1 MTQILRKLMS
11 AACAAALAAGMA
23 VASPPTSQAVG
34 PPTGS
39 QGKPSKLSSKSP
51 PEPLQVTV
59 TQVLAGD
66 SLVLTPPGQ
75 APVTVRLRDIEA
87 PAPCQVHGAESRL
100 ALADMALNKPA
111 VWLPVGR
118 AGQGPAVGSVR
129 VADQDLSVRQVEEG
143 HAWSLRV
150 RNDEGP
156 LVKQER
162 MARALGRGLH
172 AAGGAMKPWDFRSAH
187 GPCN

>member
-1 MTQILRKLMS
+1 MMPILRKLMPV
-11 AACAAALAAGMA
+11 AFTAALAAGVA
-23 VASPPTSQAVG
+23 VASPPISQPAG
-34 PPTGS
+34 P
-39 QGKPSKLSSKSP
+39 QGKPSKLSSKGP

-59 TQVLAGD
+59 VQVLAGD
-66 SLVLTPPGQ
+66 SLVLTAPGQ

-118 AGQGPAVGSVR
+118 SGPGSAVGAVR

-150 RNDEGP
+150 RNDDGP

-172 AAGGAMKPWDFRSAH
+172 AAGGAMKPWDFRRAH
-187 GPCN
+187 GPCS